1 MNKGFSVSVVL
12 AYILKKKSKTITTTP
27 EAIMDISSQHMDE
40 LYRIGIQQSPQQTQ
54 KKLPGS
60 TENFDDIFQNALGT
74 QTPQDTSP
82 MTTSLVPRSE
92 QADMISKMLLHPL
105 NQNNGEAS
113 SETLLQDTIANASGT
128 LDLWD
133 SYART
138 LGSASGNNG
147 LRDAYS
153 ILENIGNQVSQ
164 LKTRAAS
171 LKSNDFGLNSLINE
185 LDIMATTERIKFNR
199 GDYA

>member
-1 MNKGFSVSVVL
+1 
-12 AYILKKKSKTITTTP
+12 
-27 EAIMDISSQHMDE
+27 MDISSQHMDE

-54 KKLPGS
+54 KKMPAS
-60 TENFDDIFQNALGT
+60 ADNFGEIFQNALVA
-74 QTPQDTSP
+74 QQPSDTSV
-82 MTTSLVPRSE
+82 TSGLLPRTE
-92 QADMISKMLLHPL
+92 QADMISKMLLQPL
-105 NQNNGEAS
+105 DDQGEHETS
-113 SETLLQDTIANASGT
+113 SAVLLQNTLDNASGT

-133 SYART
+133 SYEKT
-138 LGSASGNNG
+138 LESASGSNG

-153 ILENIGNQVSQ
+153 ILENIGAHISQ
-164 LKTRAAS
+164 LKSSAES